1 MRAAIVALLC
11 SAASACWQSDPPAV
25 DPQPVETGRPSNGDA
40 PTGSKVGSAEQPSD
54 HGPQIECP
62 PNTSPHPVAA
72 SGEALPEKLGR
83 VDVQCAMKRIDADVK
98 ACSDAKS
105 RGSVITVECRIDEGG
120 AVPWAK
126 TIGTWVGTRVGDC
139 AAKAVSGAVF
149 PVSKTSLTVTYP
161 FKL

>member
-1 MRAAIVALLC
+1 MRSALVVLLC
-11 SAASACWQSDPPAV
+11 ASASACWQDGPPAV
-25 DPQPVETGRPSNGDA
+25 DPQPVKTGGPSNGEA
-40 PTGSKVGSAEQPSD
+40 PIGSEAGPAEQPSD
-54 HGPQIECP
+54 QGTRGECP

-72 SGEALPEKLGR
+72 SGEALPGELGR

-126 TIGTWVGTRVGDC
+126 TVGTWAGTRVGDC
-139 AAKAVSGAVF
+139 VAKAVSGAVF
-149 PVSKTSLTVTYP
+149 PVSRTSLTVTYP